1 MKKVISPSTTLF
13 PTRLKRRLDM
23 EEDHEVGVAQKKLR
37 ELDITIGVHHVSED
51 MECQDT
57 D

>member
-1 MKKVISPSTTLF
+1 
-13 PTRLKRRLDM
+13 M